1 MKLKQSAKVEAIYHD
16 LQLYS
21 YGSEDWVYIR
31 PNDVGDIKYSI
42 KNADHYGWLVC
53 DGRSL
58 SRDLYS
64 DLFNIIGT
72 TYGNNDGTTFKLPD
86 CRGRV
91 LGAIGTGTGLTAR
104 SAGTLLGSETH
115 TLTVGEIPSHS
126 HGVTDPGHSHTYTNN
141 TNDQQVSALPGEV
154 AADQE
159 DLSQSTAV
167 STTGITVNNTGG
179 GGAHNNMQPTA
190 FIGHIFIFAKQNVH
204 HNPVLV

>member
-86 CRGRV
+86 CRGRI
-91 LGAIGTGTGLTAR
+91 LGAIGTGAGLTAR

-115 TLTVGEIPSHS
+115 TLTSAEMPSH
-126 HGVTDPGHSHTYTNN
+126 THTSNAVGGTIGLITANGFN
-141 TNDQQVSALPGEV
+141 
-154 AADQE
+154 
-159 DLSQSTAV
+159 TAV
-167 STTGITVNNTGG
+167 DVDSSAVEPNVYAAPAALTINSTGG

>member
-86 CRGRV
+86 CRGRI
-91 LGAIGTGTGLTAR
+91 LGAIGTGAGLTAR

-115 TLTVGEIPSHS
+115 TLTSAEMPSH
-126 HGVTDPGHSHTYTNN
+126 THTSNAVGGTIGLITANGFN
-141 TNDQQVSALPGEV
+141 
-154 AADQE
+154 
-159 DLSQSTAV
+159 TAV
-167 STTGITVNNTGG
+167 DVDSSAVEPNVYAAPAALTIDSTGG

-204 HNPVLV
+204 HNPVLI